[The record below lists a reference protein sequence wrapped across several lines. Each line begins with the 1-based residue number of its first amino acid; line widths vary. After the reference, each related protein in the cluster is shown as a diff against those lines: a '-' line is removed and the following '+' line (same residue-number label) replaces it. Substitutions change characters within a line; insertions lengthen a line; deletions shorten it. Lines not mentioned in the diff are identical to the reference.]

1 MALDKVID
9 SAVLDAGLTY
19 PTGQAAADL
28 LPRCGGRGVARRGA
42 GRCEAL
48 ADGQSL

>member
-19 PTGQAAADL
+19 PTGQATSDL
-28 LPRCGGRGVARRGA
+28 LSRCGDNCVTHWGA

-48 ADGQSL
+48 ADGQSP